1 MKNRPDWLTI
11 MEKAATKALAEVLQD
26 MEIEICP
33 DCMSTMKGITCP
45 FCDAEYE
52 AEIKETEYQ
61 TKKRRGKNEYIT
73 RNNK

>member
-1 MKNRPDWLTI
+1 MAKPDWI
-11 MEKAATKALAEVLQD
+11 KGMEQAATKALAEVLQEMD
-26 MEIEICP
+26 IDICP
-33 DCMSTMKGITCP
+33 DCTSAMKGITCP